1 MNCSL
6 DVASTQVAS
15 EQLLHVDGHIV
26 LTPSN
31 LHRRL
36 VDLVATHTQLLDI
49 ILPSFLTLN
58 LNGESTHDVVV
69 GVGAVGVMGVGA
81 VGVGAVGVGAVGVGA
96 VGVGAVG
103 VGAVGVGAVG
113 VGAVGVGAVGVG
125 GVGVGGVGVGGV
137 GVGAVGVGAVGGGR
151 TVSNNSHPLAHASCP
166 QSFMKLSSVG
176 QPHLAEPQHLST
188 PK

>member
-69 GVGAVGVMGVGA
+69 GVGAVGV

-103 VGAVGVGAVG
+103 VGAVGVGA
-113 VGAVGVGAVGVG
+113 
-125 GVGVGGVGVGGV
+125 VGVGGVGVGGV

-176 QPHLAEPQHLST
+176 QPHLAAPKHLST